1 MKTSLEYRRLLAE
14 DSMDIEE
21 VYEDIQVE
29 IGDIISFVKC
39 YDPEEC
45 LDLLGMV
52 EVAEAWVDRSYGA
65 GYKNNEQ
72 AKILARHMIKTLV
85 NSMYFNRS
93 FEIPSN
99 AKTSAI
105 INNIGAI
112 LSSFEEDE

>member
-14 DSMDIEE
+14 GSMDIEE
-21 VYEDIQVE
+21 IYEEIQVE

-45 LDLLGMV
+45 LDLLGMT
-52 EVAEAWVDRSYGA
+52 EVAEAWVNKSYGTA
-65 GYKNNEQ
+65 YKKDEQ
-72 AKILARHMIKTLV
+72 AKILARHMISTLV

-93 FEIPSN
+93 FEVPSN
-99 AKTSAI
+99 AKTSAV

-112 LSSFEEDE
+112 LSTFEEDE

>member
-14 DSMDIEE
+14 GSMDIEE
-21 VYEDIQVE
+21 VYEEIQVE

-45 LDLLGMV
+45 LDLLGMT
-52 EVAEAWVDRSYGA
+52 EVAEVWVDRSYGSA
-65 GYKNNEQ
+65 YKKDEQ
-72 AKILARHMIKTLV
+72 AKILARHMVKTLV

-93 FEIPSN
+93 FEVPSN
-99 AKTSAI
+99 AKTSAV